1 MSNFTYSLLAFVC
14 YICSRKNSCLF
25 LISDIS
31 LPNLYI
37 MKQLQKDPYGTPSIE
52 VIEGLSAVPLC
63 TSNTNG
69 GNTED
74 LFFEDWQKLLGG
86 GGVL

>member
-1 MSNFTYSLLAFVC
+1 
-14 YICSRKNSCLF
+14 
-25 LISDIS
+25 
-31 LPNLYI
+31 

-74 LFFEDWQKLLGG
+74 LFFEDWQKVLGG